1 MTRYHKNGYLVR
13 VCQFVIGFVFLY
25 AALAKIGDLSTFA
38 FQIHNFRLAPVWA
51 ENLLAMTL
59 PWIEL
64 IAGLSLILAIRPRAG
79 GMVSTVLM
87 GVFLLAVG
95 TAVARGLDIEC
106 GCFGTTDGTNVGL
119 AKMAENSALFIVA
132 WISMQTP
139 NQVRS

>member
-1 MTRYHKNGYLVR
+1 MTRYLRNRHLVR
-13 VCQFVIGFVFLY
+13 ICQLGIGFVFLF

-51 ENLLAMTL
+51 ENLVAMTL

-87 GVFLLAVG
+87 AVFLMAVG
-95 TAVARGLDIEC
+95 IAVARGLDIEC

-119 AKMAENSALFIVA
+119 AKMAENSMMLIVA
-132 WISMQTP
+132 WISMQAP
-139 NQVRS
+139 HEG